1 MAANP
6 FKPSFGSTPPVLV
19 GRDQDLDDFAAGLE
33 EGPGSPNRATIFTGA
48 RGVGKTVMLSEV
60 SERASR
66 NGWIAADVTAAP
78 GMLDELADML
88 TVRARELLPKR
99 GREVTS
105 LAAAGFSLGLAPSER
120 ATVGWRQY
128 MTSVI
133 TALND
138 RGTGVLI
145 TVDEVH
151 SGIDELRRLAA
162 TYQHFVREGLDVAI
176 AMAGLP
182 SAVSALLNDDVLT
195 FLRRAH
201 RTTLEDV
208 GADAVEAALL
218 KTITDNG
225 RVIAPAALTRAATAT
240 LGYPFLIQLV
250 GFHIWRQHPG
260 AAEITAADVEAG
272 IQAARR
278 RLGTT
283 VHEASLAD
291 LSAVDRT
298 FLIAMAQDTQS
309 SKLGA
314 IASRMGVDANYASQ
328 YRARLIDAGIIQ
340 PAGYGLVTFT
350 VPYLREYLQEHAATM
365 GLDTLKLDRPAQGL
379 V

>member
-1 MAANP
+1 MVNP

-19 GRDQDLDDFAAGLE
+19 GRAQDLEDFAVGLE

-66 NGWIAADVTAAP
+66 NGWITVDVTAAP

-88 TVRARELLPKR
+88 TARAQELLPKR
-99 GREVTS
+99 GREVTT

-128 MTSVI
+128 MTSL
-133 TALND
+133 TTSLNE
-138 RGTGVLI
+138 RGIGVLI

-162 TYQHFVREGLDVAI
+162 TYQHFVREGLDVAL

-208 GADAVEAALL
+208 GLAAVESALL
-218 KTITDNG
+218 ETITAHG
-225 RVIAPAALTRAATAT
+225 RSIAPGPLAQAAAAT

-250 GFHIWRQHPG
+250 GFHIWRQRPD
-260 AAEITAADVEAG
+260 AREISAEDVEAG
-272 IQAARR
+272 IQGARR

-298 FLIAMAQDTQS
+298 FLIAMAQDS
-309 SKLGA
+309 HPSKLGS

-328 YRARLIDAGIIQ
+328 YRARLIEAGIIE
-340 PAGYGLVTFT
+340 PSGHGLVTFT

-365 GLDTLKLDRPAQGL
+365 GLDTIKLDRPTNGL

>member
-1 MAANP
+1 MALNP

-19 GRDQDLDDFAAGLE
+19 GRDRELDDFALGLE

-48 RGVGKTVMLSEV
+48 RGVGKTIMLSEV
-60 SERASR
+60 SERASG
-66 NGWIAADVTAAP
+66 NGWIAADVTAGP
-78 GMLDELADML
+78 GMLEELADLL
-88 TVRARELLPKR
+88 TARAQELIPKR
-99 GREVTS
+99 GRQVTS
-105 LAAAGFSLGLAPSER
+105 LSAGGFGLGLAPSDRE
-120 ATVGWRQY
+120 AIGWRQY
-128 MTSVI
+128 MTSLI

-145 TVDEVH
+145 TIDEVH
-151 SGIDELRRLAA
+151 ARVVELRRLAA

-201 RTTLEDV
+201 RVTLEDV
-208 GADAVEAALL
+208 ALDAVGAALRE
-218 KTITDNG
+218 TISANG
-225 RVIAPAALTRAATAT
+225 RTIAPGDLERTSAAT

-250 GFHIWRQHPG
+250 GFHIWRQHPEST
-260 AAEITAADVEAG
+260 AISAEDVDTG

-291 LSAVDRT
+291 LSTVDRT
-298 FLIAMAQDTQS
+298 FLIAMAQDTAP
-309 SKLGA
+309 SKLSA
-314 IASRMGVDANYASQ
+314 IAARMSVDRNYASQ
-328 YRARLIDAGIIQ
+328 YRARLIDAGIIE
-340 PAGYGLVTFT
+340 PAGHGHVTFT
-350 VPYLREYLQEHAATM
+350 VPYLREYLRDHAASM
-365 GLDTLKLDRPAQGL
+365 GLNTLKLDRPADGL

>member
-1 MAANP
+1 MTVNP
-6 FKPSFGSTPPVLV
+6 FKPSFGSSPPVLV
-19 GRDQDLDDFAAGLE
+19 GRDQDLDDFTIGLE

-60 SERASR
+60 SERAAR
-66 NGWIAADVTAAP
+66 TGWIAVDVTAAA
-78 GMLDELADML
+78 GMLDEIADML
-88 TVRARELLPKR
+88 TLRAQELLPKR
-99 GREVTS
+99 GRELTS

-120 ATVGWRQY
+120 AAVGWRQY
-128 MTSVI
+128 MTSLI
-133 TALND
+133 TSLNE
-138 RGTGVLI
+138 RGTGVLV

-162 TYQHFVREGLDVAI
+162 TYQHFVREDLDVAI

-208 GADAVEAALL
+208 QLDAVESALL
-218 KTITDNG
+218 KTITANG
-225 RVIAPAALTRAATAT
+225 RSIAPAPLARASAAT

-250 GFHIWRQHPG
+250 GFHIWRQNPETT
-260 AAEITAADVEAG
+260 EISADDVEAG
-272 IQAARR
+272 IQGARR

-298 FLIAMAQDTQS
+298 FLIAMAQDS
-309 SKLGA
+309 HPSKLGA
-314 IASRMGVDANYASQ
+314 IASRLGVDRNYASQ
-328 YRARLIDAGIIQ
+328 YRARLIEAGIIE
-340 PAGYGLVTFT
+340 PSGHGLVTFT
-350 VPYLREYLQEHAATM
+350 VPYLREYLREHSATM
-365 GLDTLKLDRPAQGL
+365 GLDTLKLDRPTDGL

>member
-1 MAANP
+1 MALNP

-19 GRDQDLDDFAAGLE
+19 GRDRELDDFALGLE

-48 RGVGKTVMLSEV
+48 RGVGKTIMLSEV
-60 SERASR
+60 SERASG
-66 NGWIAADVTAAP
+66 NGWIAADVTAGP
-78 GMLDELADML
+78 GMLEELADLL
-88 TVRARELLPKR
+88 TARAQELIPKR
-99 GREVTS
+99 GRQVTS
-105 LAAAGFSLGLAPSER
+105 LSAGGFGLGLAPSDRE
-120 ATVGWRQY
+120 AIGWRQY
-128 MTSVI
+128 MTSLI

-145 TVDEVH
+145 TIDEVH
-151 SGIDELRRLAA
+151 ARVVELRRLAA
-162 TYQHFVREGLDVAI
+162 TYQHFVREGLDIAI

-201 RTTLEDV
+201 RVTLEDV
-208 GADAVEAALL
+208 ALDAVGAALRE
-218 KTITDNG
+218 TISANG
-225 RVIAPAALTRAATAT
+225 RTIAPGDLERASAAT

-250 GFHIWRQHPG
+250 GFHIWRQSP
-260 AAEITAADVEAG
+260 ESTAISADDVDTG

-291 LSAVDRT
+291 LSTVDRT
-298 FLIAMAQDTQS
+298 FLIAMAQDTGP
-309 SKLGA
+309 SKLSA
-314 IASRMGVDANYASQ
+314 IAARMSVDRNYASQ
-328 YRARLIDAGIIQ
+328 YRARLIDAGIIE
-340 PAGYGLVTFT
+340 PAGHGHVTFT
-350 VPYLREYLQEHAATM
+350 VPYLREYLRDHAASM
-365 GLDTLKLDRPAQGL
+365 GLNTLKLDRPADGL

>member
-6 FKPSFGSTPPVLV
+6 FKPSFGSTPPVLI
-19 GRDQDLDDFAAGLE
+19 GRGQELEDFAMGLE

-48 RGVGKTVMLSEV
+48 RGMGKTVMLSEV
-60 SERASR
+60 SEQASR
-66 NGWIAADVTAAP
+66 NGWIAVDVTAAP

-88 TVRARELLPKR
+88 TARSQELLPKR
-99 GREVTS
+99 GRQITS
-105 LAAAGFSLGLAPSER
+105 VSAGGFGLGLAPSDRES
-120 ATVGWRQY
+120 VGWRQY
-128 MTSVI
+128 MTSLI

-138 RGTGVLI
+138 RGTGVLMTI
-145 TVDEVH
+145 DEVH
-151 SGIDELRRLAA
+151 SGIEELRRLAA
-162 TYQHFVREGLDVAI
+162 TYQHFVREDLNVAI

-201 RTTLEDV
+201 RAILEDV
-208 GADAVEAALL
+208 PLNSVAAALL
-218 KTITDNG
+218 ETITQNG
-225 RVIAPAALTRAATAT
+225 RSISLPALERAASAT
-240 LGYPFLIQLV
+240 LGYPFLVQLV
-250 GFHIWRQHPG
+250 GFHIWRQRPDST
-260 AAEITAADVEAG
+260 EISQHDVNTG
-272 IQAARR
+272 IQGARR

-298 FLIAMAQDTQS
+298 FLIAMAQDTGP

-314 IASRMGVDANYASQ
+314 IASRMGVGPNYASQ
-328 YRARLIDAGIIQ
+328 YRGRLIDAGIIE
-340 PAGYGLVTFT
+340 PAGHGHVTFT
-350 VPYLREYLQEHAATM
+350 VPYLREYLQEHAASM
-365 GLDTLKLDRPAQGL
+365 GLDTLKLDRPTDGL

>member
-1 MAANP
+1 VVPNP

-19 GRDQDLDDFAAGLE
+19 GRDRELEDFALGLE

-48 RGVGKTVMLSEV
+48 RGVGKTIMLSEV
-60 SERASR
+60 SERASA

-78 GMLDELADML
+78 GMLGELADLL
-88 TVRARELLPKR
+88 TARAQELLPKR
-99 GREVTS
+99 GRQVTS
-105 LAAAGFSLGLAPSER
+105 LTAGGFGLGLAPSDPEI
-120 ATVGWRQY
+120 TGWRQY
-128 MTSVI
+128 MTSLI
-133 TALND
+133 SALND
-138 RGTGVLI
+138 RGTGVLF

-201 RTTLEDV
+201 RATLQDV
-208 GADAVEAALL
+208 ALDAVAAALL
-218 KTITDNG
+218 ETITENG
-225 RVIAPAALTRAATAT
+225 REIPPSALDRAASAT

-250 GFHIWRQHPG
+250 GFHIWRQHP
-260 AAEITAADVEAG
+260 ESRLISSADVDAG
-272 IQAARR
+272 IEGARR
-278 RLGTT
+278 RLGAT

-291 LSAVDRT
+291 LSPVDRA
-298 FLIAMAQDTQS
+298 FLVAMSQDATPS
-309 SKLGA
+309 RLGA
-314 IASRMGVDANYASQ
+314 IADRMGVDRNYASQ
-328 YRARLIDAGIIQ
+328 YRARLIDAGIIET
-340 PAGYGLVTFT
+340 AGHGLVAFT
-350 VPYLREYLQEHAATM
+350 VPYLRDYLREQAPGADHTD
-365 GLDTLKLDRPAQGL
+365 G

>member
-1 MAANP
+1 MVLNP

-19 GRDQDLDDFAAGLE
+19 GRAQELDDFALGLE

-60 SERASR
+60 SERASQ
-66 NGWIAADVTAAP
+66 NGWIAADVTAAT
-78 GMLDELADML
+78 GMLDELADIL
-88 TVRARELLPKR
+88 TNRAQELLPKR
-99 GREVTS
+99 GRQITS
-105 LAAAGFSLGLAPSER
+105 MTAGGFGLGLEPSDRES
-120 ATVGWRQY
+120 VGWRQY
-128 MTSVI
+128 MTSLI
-133 TALND
+133 SALND

-201 RTTLEDV
+201 RATLEDV
-208 GADAVEAALL
+208 TLDAVAAALED
-218 KTITDNG
+218 TITANG
-225 RVIAPAALTRAATAT
+225 RHISSTAVERAAAAT

-260 AAEITAADVEAG
+260 NREVSLEDVDAG
-272 IQAARR
+272 IQGARR

-298 FLIAMAQDTQS
+298 FLVAMAQDEHP
-309 SKLGA
+309 SKLAA
-314 IASRMGVDANYASQ
+314 IASRMGVDTNYASQ
-328 YRARLIDAGIIQ
+328 YRARLIDAGIIE
-340 PAGYGLVTFT
+340 PAGHGHVTFT
-350 VPYLREYLQEHAATM
+350 VPYLREYLQDHAATM
-365 GLDTLKLDRPAQGL
+365 GLDTLKLDRPADGL

>member
-1 MAANP
+1 MVANP
-6 FKPSFGSTPPVLV
+6 FKPSFGSSPPVLV
-19 GRDQDLDDFAAGLE
+19 GRDQELDDFALGLE
-33 EGPGSPNRATIFTGA
+33 EGSGSPNRATIFTGA

-60 SERASR
+60 SDRAAR
-66 NGWIAADVTAAP
+66 NGWISVDITAAP
-78 GMLDELADML
+78 GMLDELSDLL
-88 TVRARELLPKR
+88 TAQAQELLPKR

-105 LAAAGFSLGLAPSER
+105 VGAAGFSLGIAASER
-120 ATVGWRQY
+120 ATIGWRRY
-128 MTSVI
+128 MTSII
-133 TALND
+133 TALNE

-151 SGIDELRRLAA
+151 SGIEELRRLAA
-162 TYQHFVREGLDVAI
+162 TYQHFVREGMDVAI

-201 RTTLEDV
+201 RTTLADV
-208 GADAVEAALL
+208 DLDAVESALL
-218 KTITDNG
+218 QTITENG
-225 RVIAPAALTRAATAT
+225 RSIAPASLSRAAAAT

-250 GFHIWRQHPG
+250 GFHIWRQQPQ
-260 AAEITAADVEAG
+260 ATQISDDDVDAG
-272 IQAARR
+272 IQGARR

-298 FLIAMAQDTQS
+298 FLVAMAQDTHP

-328 YRARLIDAGIIQ
+328 YRARLIEAGIIER
-340 PAGYGLVTFT
+340 AGHGLVTFT
-350 VPYLREYLQEHAATM
+350 VPYLRDYLQEHAASM
-365 GLDTLKLDRPAQGL
+365 GLDTLKLDRPADGL

>member
-1 MAANP
+1 
-6 FKPSFGSTPPVLV
+6 
-19 GRDQDLDDFAAGLE
+19 
-33 EGPGSPNRATIFTGA
+33 
-48 RGVGKTVMLSEV
+48 MLTEV
-60 SERASR
+60 AERASA
-66 NGWIAADVTAAP
+66 NGWIAVDVTASP
-78 GMLDELADML
+78 GMLDEVADML
-88 TVRARELLPKR
+88 SARAQELLPRR

-105 LAAAGFSLGLAPSER
+105 VGAAGFSLGLAPSER
-120 ATVGWRQY
+120 ATTGWRRY
-128 MTSVI
+128 MTALI

-151 SGIDELRRLAA
+151 ASVDELRQLAS
-162 TYQHFVREGLDVAI
+162 TYQHFVREDLDVAI

-208 GADAVEAALL
+208 SLDAVEAALGQ
-218 KTITDNG
+218 TITTEG
-225 RVIAPAALTRAATAT
+225 RSITPAGLAKAAAAT

-250 GFHIWRQHPG
+250 GFHIWRQHPDTT
-260 AAEITAADVEAG
+260 EISAGDVDAG
-272 IQAARR
+272 IQGARR
-278 RLGTT
+278 RLGTS

-298 FLIAMAQDTQS
+298 FLVAMAQDDRP
-309 SKLGA
+309 SKLAA
-314 IASRMGVDANYASQ
+314 IASRMGVDTNYASQ
-328 YRARLIDAGIIQ
+328 YRARLIDAGIIE
-340 PAGYGLVTFT
+340 PAGHGLVTFT
-350 VPYLREYLQEHAATM
+350 VPYLRDYLQEHAATM
-365 GLDTLKLDRPAQGL
+365 GLDTLKLDRPHNGL